1 MKKKIALVLV
11 MVILVNSVTWAAD
24 DDYDNTDDDWLVP
37 FILVFVAV
45 GLIVSVIAVAVSEAD
60 APDDGIRLAS
70 LSNENPIPGSGFG
83 SFLKALNYVEIGQ
96 PQNDKI
102 YLGLR
107 FRF

>member
-1 MKKKIALVLV
+1 MRKKIALVLV
-11 MVILVNSVTWAAD
+11 MVMFVNMVVWADGYDAEQMDGTMLV
-24 DDYDNTDDDWLVP
+24 L
-37 FILVFVAV
+37 
-45 GLIVSVIAVAVSEAD
+45 LIVAIVVVTAGTIWLIADAD

>member
-1 MKKKIALVLV
+1 MRKKIALVLV
-11 MVILVNSVTWAAD
+11 MVMLVNSVTWAAEKD
-24 DDYDNTDDDWLVP
+24 DDDFAGTMIVIGSVLL
-37 FILVFVAV
+37 IV
-45 GLIVSVIAVAVSEAD
+45 GLMLLPSILAEAD